1 MGEKAVAKQTDE
13 PSDDTKPSVVQSF
26 SLGNQKITIFERPP
40 NGGGSRSSL
49 SLRLERSY
57 RKRDGSFE
65 SSKFDLYP
73 ADIATACS
81 LLDHAKSFLLDQSVR
96 DSE

>member
-1 MGEKAVAKQTDE
+1 MAKETESPPDE
-13 PSDDTKPSVVQSF
+13 ARSSVVQSF
-26 SLGNQKITIFERPP
+26 NLGNQKITIFERPR
-40 NGGGSRSSL
+40 NGDDSRSSL

-81 LLDHAKSFLLDQSVR
+81 LLDRAKSFLLDQSVR
-96 DSE
+96 DVE